1 MPSSKYILIFNC
13 GSSSIKFALIE
24 PLTKEKICNGLVQR
38 IGSAKA
44 DMKIVCCNGQKEEIA
59 LPNIGYREALQKIFA
74 SIPALDDYASNVV
87 AIGHR
92 VVHGGE
98 EFIQSVVINDTVLE
112 TIKKCAPLAPLHNPA
127 NIIGIEE
134 AKKAFPH
141 LPQVAVFDTSF
152 HQTMPEEAFIYAI
165 PYSYYEKHKI
175 RRYGFHGTSH
185 RFVSREAAII
195 LKKDL
200 SKCAFITAHLGNGC
214 SAAAILNGKS
224 IDTSMGFTPLEG
236 LMMGTRSGDVDPGL
250 HAFICNNL
258 GLSIDQVNDMLN
270 KQSGLLGIT
279 ETNSDMRAIEHAAS
293 QGNKRAQL
301 ALDIFCYKLAKYI
314 GALAVPLGRIDALI
328 FTGGIGENSQ
338 LVRAK
343 TLNMLSILNFKLDEK
358 RNDIHGNQ
366 SNGVITTKDSTV
378 AMVVRTDEELLIAQD
393 TLALV

>member
-1 MPSSKYILIFNC
+1 MSPKYVLIFNC

-24 PLTKEKICNGLVQR
+24 PLTKEKICSGLVQR

-44 DMKIVCCNGQKEEIA
+44 DLKITCCDGQKEEVA
-59 LPNIGYREALQKIFA
+59 LPNIGYREALQKIFS
-74 SIPALDDYASNVV
+74 SIPALDDISNKIV

-98 EFIQSVVINDTVLE
+98 EFIQSVIINHAVLE

-134 AKKAFPH
+134 AQKAFPH
-141 LPQVAVFDTSF
+141 LPQAAVFDTAF
-152 HQTMPEEAFIYAI
+152 HQTMPEHAFVYAI
-165 PYSYYEKHKI
+165 PYDYYEKHKI

-185 RFVSREAAII
+185 RFVSREAAVL

-200 SKCAFITAHLGNGC
+200 RKCAFVTAHLGNGC

-224 IDTSMGFTPLEG
+224 IDTTMGFTPLEG

-250 HAFICNNL
+250 HAFICHNL
-258 GLSIDQVNDMLN
+258 SLTVDQVNDMLN

-279 ETNSDMRAIEHAAS
+279 GTNSDMRAIEHAAE
-293 QGNKRAQL
+293 QGNPRAKL
-301 ALDIFCYKLAKYI
+301 ALDIFCYRLAKYI
-314 GALAVPLGRIDALI
+314 GALAVPLGKIDALI

-338 LVRAK
+338 FVRDK
-343 TLNMLSILNFKLDEK
+343 TLNLLSIFDFKIDEK
-358 RNDIHGNQ
+358 RNAD
-366 SNGVITTKDSTV
+366 NGQNSGGIITKKGSAV
-378 AMVVRTDEELLIAQD
+378 AMVVRTDEELMIAQD
-393 TLALV
+393 TLELI